1 MYRKQSNDLHNKSV
15 DLLLLECD
23 IVPVLLYMQTTGESK
38 EETNLFEIFLLVSGK

>member
-23 IVPVLLYMQTTGESK
+23 IVPVHLYMQTTGKSEA
-38 EETNLFEIFLLVSGK
+38 ETNLFENFLLVSGK